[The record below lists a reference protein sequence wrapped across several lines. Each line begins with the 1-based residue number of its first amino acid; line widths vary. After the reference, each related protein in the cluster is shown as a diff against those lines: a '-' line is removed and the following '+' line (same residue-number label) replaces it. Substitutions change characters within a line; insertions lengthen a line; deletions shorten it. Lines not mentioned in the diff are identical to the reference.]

1 MHEIGFPG
9 HTYTPPDLGGGVNMH
24 EIGFPGHTYTPPDL
38 ELTDQEVMAWLG
50 FSTAPDFPADA
61 LEVE

>member
-1 MHEIGFPG
+1 
-9 HTYTPPDLGGGVNMH
+9 VNMH